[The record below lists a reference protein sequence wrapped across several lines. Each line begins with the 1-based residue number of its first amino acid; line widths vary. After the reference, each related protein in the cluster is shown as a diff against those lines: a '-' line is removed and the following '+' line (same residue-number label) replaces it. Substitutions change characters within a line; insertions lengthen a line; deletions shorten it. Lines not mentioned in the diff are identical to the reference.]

1 MAQIRSKMSSGKRKI
16 KSTSSAISSKPR
28 TRLAPN
34 ELKWK
39 AVNTPS
45 FSGIDG
51 GGGMMMLEELDDVD
65 IEWEE
70 GEGGRKTARFVAKE
84 GKKNNKGKEKA
95 TEEPIVE
102 DDQESLEQEL
112 RIGEEEEADEENSTE
127 EEEVEETEEAF
138 PDFAALEQEELYE
151 EDDEDH
157 GEEEEEEEEEEEGE
171 VEEEPLFNDD
181 LLPEWKDITLH
192 TSLKKAF
199 LAAGYV
205 KPTDIQKRAIPAGL
219 TNRDVVGVAETGSG
233 KTLAYSLPMLSH
245 LLRSPLPIPSARRKL
260 KGLVLCPT
268 RELALQVVDH
278 LNILLKHI
286 PSSSATSE
294 NEDDEDKAKSSK
306 STGPPRISI
315 GSVVGGLSAH
325 KQKRILDRGCDIL
338 VATPGRLWDLIKADD
353 ELASSVRTLRFLVI
367 DEADRMIENGHFAE
381 LENIVRL
388 TQRSGGASQGPD
400 DEDPVFAQMSTMLE
414 DSEARDDMQTFVFS
428 ATLSKDLQQ
437 NLKRKQKAG
446 GRGKGKRS
454 STLEDLVD
462 KLDFRD
468 PKPEVIDL
476 SPEGGVVAS
485 LRESMI
491 ECVLSDKD
499 LYLYYFLLRYPGR
512 SIVFVGSIDGIRRLI
527 PLFTLLELPI
537 YPLHSQLQQKQRLKN
552 LDRFKSN
559 KNGILIA
566 TDVAARG
573 LDIPQVD
580 HVIHFNLPR
589 TADAYIHRSGRTAR
603 AKNQG
608 FSLQICSPEDK
619 SIQRNLMRS
628 LGRTHELPELSI
640 ENGFLPS
647 LKSRIELAKEI
658 ENLEHLNS
666 KSQHDKNWLLETAEL
681 MDLDIDPDLL
691 SDNELDQ
698 DKDLPYHRNNK
709 NTSKKGQKK
718 RKDIKSLKFELK
730 DLLKEKLLARGISAK
745 YPTSGSKVIIDDLL
759 RETGHATLL
768 GAGTQKAYDEVQKT
782 SKRKLN
788 KSRGVS
794 GTINKKK
801 KI

>member
-1 MAQIRSKMSSGKRKI
+1 MPWI
-16 KSTSSAISSKPR
+16 KHKSAASSKLNSKGNSKSSHSSSSVKTQPR
-28 TRLAPN
+28 ARLAPN

-39 AVNTPS
+39 TVNTSS

-65 IEWEE
+65 IEWDE
-70 GEGGRKTARFVAKE
+70 GEGGSRVARFVATE
-84 GKKNNKGKEKA
+84 GNKKKGKGKEKA
-95 TEEPIVE
+95 VEEVPEINGDNE
-102 DDQESLEQEL
+102 EDQEQEDV
-112 RIGEEEEADEENSTE
+112 AVE
-127 EEEVEETEEAF
+127 EEEVTDEANEEEEEF
-138 PDFAALEQEELYE
+138 PDFAALAQEDMND

-157 GEEEEEEEEEEEGE
+157 EDDEDEGE
-171 VEEEPLFNDD
+171 VEEEPSFDD
-181 LLPEWKDITLH
+181 ALLPEWKDITLH
-192 TSLKKAF
+192 TLLKKAF

-219 TNRDVVGVAETGSG
+219 SGRDVVGVAETGSG
-233 KTLAYSLPMLSH
+233 KTLAYSLPILSH
-245 LLRSPLPIPSARRKL
+245 LLRKPLPASKKRKL
-260 KGLVLCPT
+260 SGLILCPT

-278 LNILLKHI
+278 LNALLKHTV
-286 PSSSATSE
+286 STS
-294 NEDDEDKAKSSK
+294 EDDEEEEGT
-306 STGPPRISI
+306 STKTKGPPRISI
-315 GSVVGGLSAH
+315 GSVVGGLSAQ

-353 ELASSVRTLRFLVI
+353 QLASGIRTLRILVI

-388 TQRSGGASQGPD
+388 TQRSEAATQGPD
-400 DEDPVFAQMSTMLE
+400 DDDPVFAQMSTMLE
-414 DSEARDDMQTFVFS
+414 DSTARDDMQTFVFS

-437 NLKRKQKAG
+437 NLKRRHQAG
-446 GRGKGKRS
+446 GRKKGKRS

-476 SPEGGVVAS
+476 SPEGGVVS
-485 LRESMI
+485 TLRESMI
-491 ECVLSDKD
+491 ECVVSDKD

-512 SIVFVGSIDGIRRLI
+512 SLVFVGSIDGIRRLI
-527 PLFTLLELPI
+527 PLFTLLQLPI
-537 YPLHSQLQQKQRLKN
+537 FPLHSQLQQKQRLKN
-552 LDRFKSN
+552 LDRFKST

-603 AKNQG
+603 AKNEG
-608 FSLQICSPEDK
+608 FALQLCSPEDK
-619 SIQRNLMRS
+619 GMQRALMRS
-628 LGRTHELPELSI
+628 LGRTHELPELPI
-640 ENGFLPS
+640 ESGFLPS
-647 LKSRIELAKEI
+647 LRERIRIAREI
-658 ENLEHLNS
+658 EKAEHTQQ
-666 KSQHDKNWLLETAEL
+666 KSTHDKNWLIETAEL

-691 SDNELDQ
+691 SDQDDQ
-698 DKDLPYHRNNK
+698 DPDLPYTK
-709 NTSKKGQKK
+709 KQKTKKGAK
-718 RKDIKSLKFELK
+718 RVDVRALK
-730 DLLKEKLLARGISAK
+730 DELRALLSEKLLARGVSAR
-745 YPTSGSKVIIDDLL
+745 YPTSGSKIIVDDLL

-768 GAGTQKAYDEVQKT
+768 GSGTKKAYDEVQSSKG
-782 SKRKLN
+782 KRKLGQ
-788 KSRGVS
+788 KRG
-794 GTINKKK
+794 GAAGGLLNKKK